1 MSIEVMGLLTPFF
14 ISRETVQWAWVPS
27 APVCG
32 LALVVPGQLSR
43 ADRQRRSPVTK
54 ENDKEI

>member
-1 MSIEVMGLLTPFF
+1 MGIEVMGLLTPFF
-14 ISRETVQWAWVPS
+14 SRETVQWAWVPS
-27 APVCG
+27 APAVCG